1 MSKTTLE
8 QRDITSVQLEL
19 GDIIEIIAP
28 RNEPLHEENFF
39 IDYIDSNKIKLINIK
54 KEEEVILTLERNSF
68 QDESI
73 QTVNILSRSTEKGY
87 IKQQGLK
94 ENM

>member
-28 RNEPLHEENFF
+28 RNKPLHEENFLL
-39 IDYIDSNKIKLINIK
+39 ITLIQIKSN
-54 KEEEVILTLERNSF
+54 
-68 QDESI
+68 
-73 QTVNILSRSTEKGY
+73 
-87 IKQQGLK
+87 
-94 ENM
+94 

>member
-28 RNEPLHEENFF
+28 RNKPLHEENFF
-39 IDYIDSNKIKLINIK
+39 IDYIDSNKMKLINIK

-73 QTVNILSRSTEKGY
+73 QNVNILSRSTKKD
-87 IKQQGLK
+87 ILNSKV
-94 ENM
+94 